1 MKKEKNLVVD
11 SNWRDKAEWRR
22 QNNDW
27 LKNSQKVAILV
38 LTYMEERQI
47 TQEELANR
55 MGVTQQYVSK
65 IVKGSE
71 NLSFQTVSKIESVL
85 GISILSI
92 NSVSK
97 VKSFLSKV
105 KKMKISTNNDHQF
118 INEDLVLDAD

>member
-97 VKSFLSKV
+97 VKSFLNKA